1 MKSFVLA
8 IAFLGVL
15 FNVEAQEP
23 LQRGFRAIQLG
34 ISQDQAGELLIE
46 DPSFLYRGQPDVSI
60 ALTRN
65 EPVIDTR
72 GAGFV
77 SRGLLQFTDDRLYI
91 LTLYLNQQQLDY
103 FVMYEQ
109 LRERYGE
116 PQELDPQ
123 RSLWDDGRTRIE
135 LERPLTIRYID
146 LDVFEQRRQERRTL
160 RATQAVTREE
170 FLQNF

>member
-1 MKSFVLA
+1 MKSVVFIV
-8 IAFLGVL
+8 AFSSILVT
-15 FNVEAQEP
+15 VAAQEP
-23 LQRGFRAIQLG
+23 LQRGFGAIQLG
-34 ISQDQAGELLIE
+34 ITQDQADALLMD
-46 DPSFLYRGQPDVSI
+46 DPNFLYRGQPDVSI

-77 SRGLLQFTDDRLYI
+77 ARGLLQFNDDQLYI

-103 FVMYEQ
+103 FVLFEQ
-109 LRERYGE
+109 LRERYGD
-116 PQELDPQ
+116 PQDLDPQ

-146 LDVFEQRRQERRTL
+146 LNVFEQRRQERRTL
-160 RATQAVTREE
+160 RAAQSVSREE